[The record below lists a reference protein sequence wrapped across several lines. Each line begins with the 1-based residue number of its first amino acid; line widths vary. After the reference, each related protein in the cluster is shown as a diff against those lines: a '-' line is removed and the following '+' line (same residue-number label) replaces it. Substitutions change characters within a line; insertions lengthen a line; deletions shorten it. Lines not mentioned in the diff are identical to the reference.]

1 MYVHVEDN
9 SDRTGN
15 GRGLSMPNRSLESR
29 GRCEAEA
36 SFCLPP
42 VLSQPQIFVHSSRS
56 GSPVMLCYAML
67 CGGGL
72 PTKEAWPSDN
82 AEAVFS
88 QRRKLEL
95 DFGWGRGG
103 KE

>member
-1 MYVHVEDN
+1 MDEVYQCQIEV
-9 SDRTGN
+9 SS
-15 GRGLSMPNRSLESR
+15 RGGEARLKHRFAYLPSCPNRRSSYIAV
-29 GRCEAEA
+29 GR
-36 SFCLPP
+36 
-42 VLSQPQIFVHSSRS
+42 VLL
-56 GSPVMLCYAML
+56 LCYAML